1 MNNMTWNADALKA
14 YHADLMI
21 EPSIQ
26 SVPRVDSELSPPV
39 EVKGIGYIDSEGG
52 SLDRVLFVPD
62 SDVNL
67 VSVSQLTR
75 DRSVRVV
82 FHQDV
87 FWVEKLQNSER
98 IGCGHKVGSTYVVTR
113 LDVGAA
119 DHWILD
125 TFASCHYT
133 HNPRMLDQLLSSN
146 DVLYRC

>member
-1 MNNMTWNADALKA
+1 MTWNADALKA

-98 IGCGHKVGSTYVVTR
+98 IGCGHKVGSTYSFGCR
-113 LDVGAA
+113 SSGPLDSRYPQSA
-119 DHWILD
+119 D
-125 TFASCHYT
+125 A
-133 HNPRMLDQLLSSN
+133 
-146 DVLYRC
+146 